1 MIRLTKEANN
11 LHKLYIGNNP
21 QSVIYF
27 SYEVPIGF
35 IPDTNI
41 PSVCYIARNQWSS
54 TTGKHLNII
63 DKTTARIDYTQ
74 LVNKIDEK
82 IKTSQ

>member
-11 LHKLYIGNNP
+11 LYKLYIGNNP
-21 QSVIYF
+21 QSIIYF

-35 IPDTNI
+35 IPDANI

-54 TTGKHLNII
+54 TTGQHLNMI
-63 DKTTARIDYTQ
+63 DPDGSKR
-74 LVNKIDEK
+74 VENSEFNKLLEEALK
-82 IKTSQ
+82 